1 MTENNIQSSIIKMNP
16 RVRRNYMIN
25 PTSARPLGSSKSGKN
40 RFTGDLLPG
49 EYAKDGRIVLNSDG
63 SVTFSNKVFFDDI
76 LAFVSF
82 AIESNPDPSMTPIKN
97 SLRKIVEDADARAV
111 VKHGYKDS
119 IEECDAGWTN
129 YST

>member
-1 MTENNIQSSIIKMNP
+1 MSQDNIQCPINKMNA
-16 RVRRNYMIN
+16 RARRNAMIN
-25 PTSARPLGSSKSGKN
+25 PSTVRPLGASKSGKN

-49 EYAKDGRIVLNSDG
+49 EYGKDGRIVLNADG

-82 AIESNPDPSMTPIKN
+82 GIESNPDTSMISIKN
-97 SLRKIVEDADARAV
+97 SLRKVIEDADARAV
-111 VKHGYKDS
+111 AKHGYKDS
-119 IEECDAGWTN
+119 VEERDVGWIN

>member
-1 MTENNIQSSIIKMNP
+1 MTENNIQSSLSKMNP
-16 RVRRNYMIN
+16 RTRRNTMIN
-25 PTSARPLGSSKSGKN
+25 PTSARPLGDPKSGKN

-49 EYAKDGRIVLNSDG
+49 EYGKDGRIVLNTDG

-82 AIESNPDPSMTPIKN
+82 GIESNPDPTMTPIKN
-97 SLRKIVEDADARAV
+97 SLRKVVEDADARAFT
-111 VKHGYKDS
+111 KHQYADS
-119 IEECDAGWTN
+119 IEERDAGWIN